1 MSIINLDKV
10 SKFYAGEHTVSMGL
24 SRVDLSIEMG
34 EFVVITGESG
44 SGKSTLLNIIS
55 GLDTYDEGVM
65 TVASEDTTGYTID
78 DYENYRK
85 RYVTNIFQDFY
96 LVGSYT
102 VYQNIELAFLLNG
115 KETSA
120 YDERVKELISFVG
133 LQDFADTKVSKLSGG
148 QKQRVAIA
156 RAMAKDAPIL
166 VADEPTGN
174 LDTASAASVLEILS
188 KVASTKLVIIVTH
201 NYEQVE
207 KYATRKITMS
217 DGKIVGDERLQDKYL
232 VQESSTQEASD
243 PSKEP
248 TSSKSAILN
257 YLRSLTDKSAIK
269 LGVRNAFNLP
279 VKLVLLTLVF
289 CFTVV
294 AVISLF
300 ASSKDTENLSNALGW
315 SQYFNNISPKRIVLT
330 KPDKSAFTDDEIK
343 EIADFDNIE
352 QVYENDVALDLIAN
366 LNINDLWI
374 DGALESTTNL
384 EIKKPSYGRMPSAP
398 DEILI
403 RADKVSISYMELDNT
418 REDILEQSSYLM
430 DAMTGENLIEDKVK
444 VTGLILED
452 DDKTSQMFGASCY
465 SRIYL
470 TPELMET
477 VLARNAAASAKGELY
492 IGEHLLEGQMGT
504 LAKPCKNI
512 PRGEAYIREDA
523 EYHFKDA
530 NAINQNVRLKAKS
543 QYFDSEYQ
551 AKVTTILT
559 QKNFASKTGFNKDV
573 YEEEFVP
580 VYINEQDYYQTFN
593 KGNFQISAFMK
604 DYRLDKSTLKAL
616 NNAGYN
622 TLLVKETLTDIFDD
636 FGSIIT
642 KILVIITIFVY
653 IVLFIVVYLVIKLIM
668 KSRSSYYGVMRILGA
683 DKSKVRAVFTIE
695 LLTIMFITFA
705 FKMILALLIKSGLI
719 GLETLQ
725 SYLYFLKPWN
735 ILLILL
741 ILVVLTLIMA
751 GRYSGSMFKRTAIS
765 TAREG
770 SSK

>member
-1 MSIINLDKV
+1 MAIINLDKV

-24 SRVDLSIEMG
+24 SRVDLSVEMG

-85 RYVTNIFQDFY
+85 KYVTNIFQDFY

-115 KETSA
+115 GETCG
-120 YDERVKELISFVG
+120 YDERIKELIQFVG
-133 LQDFADTKVSKLSGG
+133 LQDFANTKVSKLSGG

-232 VQESSTQEASD
+232 LQESTQETSD
-243 PSKEP
+243 QSKET

-279 VKLVLLTLVF
+279 VKLVLLSLVF

-300 ASSKDTENLSNALGW
+300 ASSKDTENLSSALGW
-315 SQYFNNISPKRIVLT
+315 SQYFNNISPKRIILT
-330 KPDKSAFTDDEIK
+330 KPDKSAFTDEEIK
-343 EIADFDNIE
+343 EIANLDNIE
-352 QVYENDVALDLIAN
+352 QIFENDVALDLIGN
-366 LNINDLWI
+366 LSINNLWV
-374 DGALESTTNL
+374 DGALVSIDNL

-398 DEILI
+398 NEVLI
-403 RADKVSISYMELDNT
+403 RADKISSSYVQLDNS
-418 REDILEQSSYLM
+418 REDILEQSSYLS
-430 DAMTGENLIEDKVK
+430 DNMTAENLIEDKVK

-477 VLARNAAASAKGELY
+477 VLARNAAGSAMAELY
-492 IGEHLLEGQMGT
+492 IGEHMIEGQT
-504 LAKPCKNI
+504 ASLVKPCKNV
-512 PRGEAYIREDA
+512 PRGEAYLREDA
-523 EYHFKDA
+523 EYHFKDF
-530 NAINQNVRLKAKS
+530 NAINQNVRLKTKS

-551 AKVTTILT
+551 ARVTTILT
-559 QKNFASKTGFNKDV
+559 QKNFASKTGFAKDL
-573 YEEEFVP
+573 YEEDYAP
-580 VYINEQDYYQTFN
+580 LYINEQDYYQTFN
-593 KGNFQISAFMK
+593 KGNFQISVFMK

-622 TLLVKETLTDIFDD
+622 TLLVKDTLSDLFDN
-636 FGSIIT
+636 FSSIIA
-642 KILVIITIFVY
+642 KIAVIITIFVY
-653 IVLFIVVYLVIKLIM
+653 IVLFVVIYLVIKLIM

-683 DKSKVRAVFTIE
+683 EKSKVRAVFTIE
-695 LLTIMFITFA
+695 LLTIMFIIFT

-741 ILVVLTLIMA
+741 ILVILTMIMA
-751 GRYSGSMFKRTAIS
+751 GRYSSSMFKRTAII